1 MILFTKNRNI
11 EIRIAIIDILPMFLF
26 YKFNIYMKHFL
37 SFISFFLTLSTLFS
51 QNSEKHFFDLKEKED
66 SIIIKIKQK
75 YLSIKSYHETGIY
88 NYMVHTFE
96 DTSKDKYRDEG
107 TYQLFLDLRDEKMV
121 FESNNQKIRIEPREN
136 FTIIGGNLLETKL
149 GSSKKTGKWD
159 KKNNIL
165 YNKFSLS
172 NSLSKEPK
180 DVMVDWQVSS
190 VITPFL
196 LPYPKVRPN
205 IFIEKLPWIIEKDST
220 KQEKYYKISYKRRT
234 FSYFS
239 EEQRERIDSI
249 NKTYGDENG
258 WKLEAIHYSDIL
270 ETYWVRQKDYVITK
284 AKIVYTSK
292 ESELIWQ
299 GEFVPVIDGEL
310 PKNIFDKKDD

>member
-1 MILFTKNRNI
+1 
-11 EIRIAIIDILPMFLF
+11 MFLF
-26 YKFNIYMKHFL
+26 FSNLINIYMKHFL
-37 SFISFFLTLSTLFS
+37 SFISCFLTLSTLFS
-51 QNSEKHFFDLKEKED
+51 QSSEKHFFDLKEKED
-66 SIIIKIKQK
+66 SIITKIKQK
-75 YLSIKSYHETGIY
+75 YLPIKSYHEVGTY
-88 NYMVHTFE
+88 NYIVHFF
-96 DTSKDKYRDEG
+96 DTKIKDKYRDEG
-107 TYQLFLDLRDEKMV
+107 TYELFLDLKDEKMV
-121 FESNNQKIRIEPREN
+121 FEGNEQKIKIQPRKN
-136 FTIIGGNLLETKL
+136 YTIIGGNFLETRL

-180 DVMVDWQVSS
+180 GVMMNWQLSS

-258 WKLEAIHYSDIL
+258 WKLEAIHYSDVL

-299 GEFVPVIDGEL
+299 GEFIPTIDGEL
-310 PKNIFDKKDD
+310 PKNTSY